1 MERLVILSKGDRI
14 EVSDLPVYL
23 LDWVEAKSAQR
34 QSVENLAGGV
44 SLEDSIHEVER
55 ISYSKL
61 FNNAATTR
69 RWQRAY
75 WVGLS
80 RSTFRYKLSKISSD
94 YFLRARAGSSK
105 K

>member
-44 SLEDSIHEVER
+44 SLEDSVHEVER

-69 RWQRAY
+69 RGQRAY
-75 WVGLS
+75 WALAALPSVTS
-80 RSTFRYKLSKISSD
+80 FPK
-94 YFLRARAGSSK
+94 FLPIIPCGQGRGRLKSN
-105 K
+105 